1 LNGLKVEG
9 LKKIDLVIDTKEYK
23 DVYVAE
29 SFFERF
35 KGLMFTPKQKSFSLL
50 IKNCNSIHTCFMKF
64 NIDVFCLDKNF
75 NVVKIYKN
83 IKPFRFVLPV
93 KNTYNILEI
102 PAK

>member
-1 LNGLKVEG
+1 M
-9 LKKIDLVIDTKEYK
+9 KKINLIIDNKEYK
-23 DVYVAE
+23 DIYVAE

-35 KGLMFTPKQKSFSLL
+35 KGLMFTPKEKSCNLL

-64 NIDVFCLDKNF
+64 NIDVFCLDRDFK
-75 NVVKIYKN
+75 VVKIYKN

-102 PAK
+102 PVK